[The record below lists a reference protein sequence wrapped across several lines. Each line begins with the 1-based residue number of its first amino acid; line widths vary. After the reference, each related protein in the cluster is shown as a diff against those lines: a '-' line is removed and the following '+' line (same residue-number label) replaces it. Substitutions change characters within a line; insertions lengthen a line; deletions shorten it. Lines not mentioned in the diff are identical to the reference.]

1 MPARLLGLCDQ
12 PVALAAWAA
21 RAYFQRLLAKPLDL
35 VARRLLNGE
44 TIPAREKVFSL
55 CEPHPEWSQ
64 KGQHRPTFELGYKF
78 LIATEQPQLLQ
89 G

>member
-1 MPARLLGLCDQ
+1 MLGLCAH
-12 PVALAAWAA
+12 PVDLAAWE
-21 RAYFQRLLAKPLDL
+21 RLEYFQRMRDQPLDR
-35 VARRLLNGE
+35 VDRRLLNGE